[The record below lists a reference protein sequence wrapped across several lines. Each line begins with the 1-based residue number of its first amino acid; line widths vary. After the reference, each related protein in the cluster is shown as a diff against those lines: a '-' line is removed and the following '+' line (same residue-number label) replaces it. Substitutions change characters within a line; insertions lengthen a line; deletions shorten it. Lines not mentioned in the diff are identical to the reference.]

1 MEVPFFCC
9 IFVSEKKEKENKK
22 DNTMK
27 KSDIIDAHNALLND
41 IKAVLAEYKKLTG
54 LDHPKA
60 DTIINQLGPH
70 TMNWGKEFLQERLD
84 YRQRMLHQIKEDA
97 EIYVKTEELKASK
110 EGQAFITSL
119 KKRQDDIMEN
129 LHKVSKEFV
138 DDFNEMLVLAGLENW
153 KVVWYPQDHREM
165 PRYIPTFHYMS
176 FDIWKEK
183 SSKYSRVHIYI
194 NNDRDGWEMKV
205 STGLQAGTTLGKPSE
220 ELDCFKAYV
229 TICDHSRAFQIWM
242 ETTYQELT
250 SKAYDLMEE
259 LNKADEDVRDPYAA
273 WCRENN

>member
-1 MEVPFFCC
+1 
-9 IFVSEKKEKENKK
+9 
-22 DNTMK
+22 MK

-84 YRQRMLHQIKEDA
+84 YRQRMLRQIKEDA

-110 EGQAFITSL
+110 EGQGFIASL
-119 KKRQDDIMEN
+119 KKRQDNIIES

-138 DDFNEMLVLAGLENW
+138 DDFNEMLALAGNKNW
-153 KVVWYPQDHREM
+153 KVVWYPQEKSEM
-165 PRYIPTFHYMS
+165 PHYIPSFHRGY
-176 FDIWKEK
+176 FDIWMEK
-183 SSKYSRVHIYI
+183 SKYSRVHITI
-194 NNDRDGWEMKV
+194 NHDRDGWEMQV
-205 STGLQAGTTLGKPSE
+205 STGLQGGTTLGKSSD
-220 ELDCFKAYV
+220 ELNCFKAYV
-229 TICDHSRAFQIWM
+229 TICEHAKAFQIWM
-242 ETTYQELT
+242 ETTYQELAT
-250 SKAYDLMEE
+250 KAYDLMEE

-273 WCRENN
+273 WVRENN

>member
-1 MEVPFFCC
+1 
-9 IFVSEKKEKENKK
+9 
-22 DNTMK
+22 MK
-27 KSDIIDAHNALLND
+27 KSDIIYAHNGLLND
-41 IKAVLAEYKKLTG
+41 IKTVLAEYETTTG
-54 LDHPKA
+54 HSYPKA
-60 DTIINQLGPH
+60 DSLLSQFGP
-70 TMNWGKEFLQERLD
+70 NAISWGKDFLQERLAE
-84 YRQRMLHQIKEDA
+84 RQIALINIPKEA
-97 EIYVKTEELKASK
+97 ELYVKTEELKSSE
-110 EGQAFITSL
+110 EGKAFIASL
-119 KKRQDDIMEN
+119 KKRQDDIMDS
-129 LHKVSKEFV
+129 LHQVSKEFV
-138 DDFNEMLVLAGLENW
+138 DSFNEMLAPAGLNEW

-165 PRYIPTFHYMS
+165 PRYIPSFHYMS

-242 ETTYQELT
+242 ETTYRELAC
-250 SKAYDLMEE
+250 KAYDLKEE

-273 WCRENN
+273 WVRENS

>member
-1 MEVPFFCC
+1 
-9 IFVSEKKEKENKK
+9 
-22 DNTMK
+22 MK
-27 KSDIIDAHNALLND
+27 KSDIISAHNALLND
-41 IKAVLAEYKKLTG
+41 IKAVLAEYKTLTG

-60 DTIINQLGPH
+60 DTIVNQLGPH

-84 YRQRMLHQIKEDA
+84 YRQRMLRQIPEEA
-97 EIYVKTEELKASK
+97 EIYVKTEEMKASE
-110 EGQAFITSL
+110 EGQAFIASL
-119 KKRQDDIMEN
+119 KKRQDDIMDS
-129 LHKVSKEFV
+129 LHQVSKEFV
-138 DDFNEMLVLAGLENW
+138 DSFNEMLAQAGLEDW

-165 PRYIPTFHYMS
+165 PRYIPCFHYMS

-183 SSKYSRVHIYI
+183 SSRYSRVHIYI

-242 ETTYQELT
+242 ENTYRELAC
-250 SKAYDLMEE
+250 KVYDLLEE

-273 WCRENN
+273 WVASKN

>member
-1 MEVPFFCC
+1 
-9 IFVSEKKEKENKK
+9 
-22 DNTMK
+22 MK

-84 YRQRMLHQIKEDA
+84 YRQRMLRQIKEDA

-119 KKRQDDIMEN
+119 KKRQDDIMEG

-138 DDFNEMLVLAGLENW
+138 DGFNKMLALTGLENW
-153 KVVWYPQDHREM
+153 KVVWYPQEKSEM
-165 PRYIPTFHYMS
+165 PHYIPSFHRGY
-176 FDIWKEK
+176 FDIWMEK
-183 SSKYSRVHIYI
+183 SKYSRVHITI
-194 NNDRDGWEMKV
+194 NHDCDGWEMQV
-205 STGLQAGTTLGKPSE
+205 STGLQGGTTLGKSSD
-220 ELDCFKAYV
+220 ELNCFKAYV
-229 TICDHSRAFQIWM
+229 TICEHAKAFQIWM
-242 ETTYQELT
+242 ETTYQELAT
-250 SKAYDLMEE
+250 KAYGLIEE

-273 WCRENN
+273 WVRENN